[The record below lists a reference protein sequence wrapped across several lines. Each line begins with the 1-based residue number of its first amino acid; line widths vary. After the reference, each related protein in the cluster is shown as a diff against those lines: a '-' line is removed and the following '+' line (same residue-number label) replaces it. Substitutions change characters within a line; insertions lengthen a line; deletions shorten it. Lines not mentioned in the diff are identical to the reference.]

1 MSASSLKRPPPPTH
15 QSDPYAQYQDLV
27 YQVVDKYNNLEDS
40 DCNLAARQLYMRFHR
55 VKAAAKVQIFFLKVH
70 QSRQIG
76 TLLKAHM
83 CALAP
88 DMPAVS
94 QALHDWLKFM
104 RSTGT
109 QGTPQAE
116 KHMGELKTMW
126 QSIPKGADWAISAT
140 TLSYSLHSD
149 ESARLQLITV
159 QNAAQWWN
167 AVIRNLAVTPDPNDF
182 TIIREELESLGAKS
196 STKTRDWINQW
207 VVAEEEDPR
216 TSMQTPSALG
226 QRSIQNY
233 QAQNTTAHSST
244 ANPHLQTPHNH
255 PQPMPF
261 PNQSPYQR
269 AQEHRTTLLPFPPP

>member
-1 MSASSLKRPPPPTH
+1 MW
-15 QSDPYAQYQDLV
+15 
-27 YQVVDKYNNLEDS
+27 QVVDECNNLEDS
-40 DCNLAARQLYMRFHR
+40 DCNLAAGQLYMRFHR
-55 VKAAAKVQIFFLKVH
+55 IKAAAKVPNFFLKVH

-83 CALAP
+83 CALAA

-104 RSTGT
+104 KPTGT

-140 TLSYSLHSD
+140 TLSYSLQSE
-149 ESARLQLITV
+149 ESARLQLISV

-167 AVIRNLAVTPDPNDF
+167 DVIRNLAVTLDSDDF
-182 TIIREELESLGAKS
+182 NIITEELESPGAKS

-207 VVAEEEDPR
+207 VVAEEDDPP
-216 TSMQTPSALG
+216 TSMQTLTALG
-226 QRSIQNY
+226 QRGIQNY
-233 QAQNTTAHSST
+233 QAQNTTSH
-244 ANPHLQTPHNH
+244 ANPHPQTPHNH
-255 PQPMPF
+255 PQPIP
-261 PNQSPYQR
+261 PSNQSQYQR
-269 AQEHRTTLLPFPPP
+269 A